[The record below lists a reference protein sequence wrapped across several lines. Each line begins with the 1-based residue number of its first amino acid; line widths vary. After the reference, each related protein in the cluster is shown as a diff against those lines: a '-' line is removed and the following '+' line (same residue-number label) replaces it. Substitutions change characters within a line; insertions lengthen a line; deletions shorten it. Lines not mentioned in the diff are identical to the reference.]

1 LEVPMKRLAA
11 ILAIALTLPAVA
23 QADLLPGYDRF
34 DLGAAHRSRPV
45 AGSIW
50 YPAAGPTYQAQVGDG
65 PIFEPTAA
73 FMAPAV
79 AEGKHPLILLSHGSG
94 GNADQLGWL
103 SSGLVAKGAIVL
115 AVNHPGSTSGDS
127 SARRSLDLAARAN
140 DLRAALD
147 FVLADPD
154 FAPFIDQNRI
164 GVVGFS
170 LGGTTALGL
179 AGVRFD
185 GKVQAERCS
194 TGPDAADCGFFLRG
208 GADFATTPGYSVDTR
223 DPRISH
229 AVAVDPGFGG
239 SATDGSVSAITVPIH
254 LVNLGDAPRL
264 AAVDVGPNG
273 NNLAGRIAGASY
285 SVVAPAN
292 HFTFLAPCK
301 PGAEE
306 ILRED
311 GEDPICTDPAKTDRA
326 NTHERLIADI
336 AAGLGL

>member
-1 LEVPMKRLAA
+1 MKRLTA
-11 ILAIALTLPAVA
+11 LMAIALSFPLAA
-23 QADLLPGYDRF
+23 RAELLPGYDRF
-34 DLGAAHRSRPV
+34 DLTAAHRALPI

-50 YPAAGPTYQAQVGDG
+50 YPAAGPTYRAKVGDG
-65 PIFEPTAA
+65 PIFEPTAV

-79 AEGKHPLILLSHGSG
+79 REGKHPLVLLSHGSG

-103 SSGLVAKGAIVL
+103 SAGLVARGAVVL

-127 SARRSLDLAARAN
+127 SPRRSLDLTARAA

-147 FVLADPD
+147 FALADPD
-154 FAPFIDQNRI
+154 FARFIDQSRI

-179 AGVRFD
+179 AGVQFD
-185 GKVQAERCS
+185 GKTQGESCA
-194 TGPDAADCGFFLRG
+194 TGRDAADCGFFLRG
-208 GADFATTPGYSVDTR
+208 GADFATAAGFSGDTR
-223 DPRISH
+223 DQRISQ

-239 SATDGSVSAITVPIH
+239 SATENSVSALTVPIH
-254 LVNLGDAPRL
+254 LVNLGDADRL
-264 AAVDVGPNG
+264 AAVNVGPSG
-273 NNLAGRIAGASY
+273 NDLAARLPGASY
-285 SVVAPAN
+285 SVIAPAS

-306 ILRED
+306 MLKEE
-311 GEDPICTDPAKTDRA
+311 GEDPICSDPAKTVRVDVH
-326 NTHERLIADI
+326 NRLIADI